1 MLEVQGLSKRF
12 GGLVAVDDLS
22 FEVPRGSILG
32 MIGIN
37 GAGKTT
43 VMNCVNGLY
52 KSDAGRIT
60 LNGTDISRK
69 TPHDIAHQG
78 LGRTFQVPRVFR
90 RMTLIENLLS
100 TVLDSKLSDAEL
112 SAQAEAILD
121 GVDLYALRH
130 NHGEEL
136 SGGQQKLLELARVM
150 MFDPDMILLDEPS
163 MGLAPQL
170 VEEIFA
176 IVKDLNEKEK
186 VSFLLAEQNTN
197 MALRY
202 AGYGYVLENGRVVM
216 DGAAATL
223 RENEDIKEFYLGLD
237 TGGRKSFRN
246 VKHYR
251 RRKRWLV

>member
-22 FEVPRGSILG
+22 FEVPRGTILG

-52 KSDAGRIT
+52 KSDAGRVT

-150 MFDPDMILLDEPS
+150 MFDPDMILLDEP
-163 MGLAPQL
+163 
-170 VEEIFA
+170 FA
-176 IVKDLNEKEK
+176 GVNPSLCRLLIERIEALLGEGKT
-186 VSFLLAEQNTN
+186 FLLVSHDLTSIYRLSSHILVLNQGRKIAEGGV
-197 MALRY
+197 A
-202 AGYGYVLENGRVVM
+202 
-216 DGAAATL
+216 
-223 RENEDIKEFYLGLD
+223 DIKNDPRVIEAYLG
-237 TGGRKSFRN
+237 N
-246 VKHYR
+246 
-251 RRKRWLV
+251 

>member
-22 FEVPRGSILG
+22 FEVPRGTILG

-52 KSDAGRIT
+52 KSDAGRVT

-150 MFDPDMILLDEPS
+150 MFDPDMILLDEP
-163 MGLAPQL
+163 
-170 VEEIFA
+170 FA
-176 IVKDLNEKEK
+176 GVNPSLCRLLIERIEALLGEGKT
-186 VSFLLAEQNTN
+186 FLLVSHDLTSIYRLSSHILVLNQGRKIAE
-197 MALRY
+197 
-202 AGYGYVLENGRVVM
+202 GGV
-216 DGAAATL
+216 
-223 RENEDIKEFYLGLD
+223 EDIKNDPRVIEAYLG
-237 TGGRKSFRN
+237 N
-246 VKHYR
+246 
-251 RRKRWLV
+251 

>member
-22 FEVPRGSILG
+22 FEVPRGTILG

-52 KSDAGRIT
+52 KSDAGRVT

-150 MFDPDMILLDEPS
+150 MFDPDMILLDEP
-163 MGLAPQL
+163 
-170 VEEIFA
+170 FA
-176 IVKDLNEKEK
+176 GVNPSLCRLLIERIEALLGEGKT
-186 VSFLLAEQNTN
+186 FLLVSHDLTSIYRLSSRILVLNQGRKIAE
-197 MALRY
+197 
-202 AGYGYVLENGRVVM
+202 GGV
-216 DGAAATL
+216 
-223 RENEDIKEFYLGLD
+223 EDIKNDPRVIEAYLG
-237 TGGRKSFRN
+237 N
-246 VKHYR
+246 
-251 RRKRWLV
+251 